1 MWASEAARSAAIRE
15 LLAPHPALARLWT
28 DEGPTR
34 VACDYVKHGSPLSS
48 AEHLLLQVAFDL
60 WNGMG
65 KAKVD
70 DLLCTLDSRNLRA
83 VVAALLARD
92 AGDARPPTPSPTP
105 ET

>member
-34 VACDYVKHGSPLSS
+34 VACDYVKRGSPLSS
-48 AEHLLLQVAFDL
+48 GEHLLLQVAFDL

-65 KAKVD
+65 KANVD
-70 DLLCTLDSRNLRA
+70 DLLSTLDPRNLRA
-83 VVAALLARD
+83 VAAALLARD
-92 AGDARPPTPSPTP
+92 AGDVRPLTHNPTP